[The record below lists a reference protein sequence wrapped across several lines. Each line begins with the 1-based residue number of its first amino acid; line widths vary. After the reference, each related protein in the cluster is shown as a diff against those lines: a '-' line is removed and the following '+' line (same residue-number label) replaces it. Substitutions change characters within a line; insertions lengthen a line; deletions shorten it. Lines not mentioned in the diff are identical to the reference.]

1 MGSKVELGT
10 PLSPQHR
17 PLRPW
22 HRRTPTVRK
31 PPAFF
36 TELGPPTSVTAEV
49 EQKEKD
55 SMSAWSEDLRFAQQA
70 GVAVDVRLFDGQH
83 FQTGVV
89 DVDEEGDPFGRIG
102 RHLEMYRNAGRW
114 PER

>member
-1 MGSKVELGT
+1 
-10 PLSPQHR
+10 
-17 PLRPW
+17 
-22 HRRTPTVRK
+22 VRK

-49 EQKEKD
+49 EQKEED

-83 FQTGVV
+83 YTTGVAE
-89 DVDEEGDPFGRIG
+89 VDEENEPVSLPAADHG
-102 RHLEMYRNAGRW
+102 RHHHPGTHQAGRHHQLDRDGH
-114 PER
+114 PVGAHRVVPMRR